1 MPESHLL
8 AGHTDIHSQACASMS
23 EILMER
29 ASNILEMAQK
39 EKRKVRVLWS
49 GGIDT
54 TAMVAAFNALTE
66 KNSSLREL
74 ITICHCARSQTE
86 YPKFHKETV
95 LKFNTLIIPQHV
107 RDILM
112 DDGIDAEY
120 GTILVTGDP
129 ADMIFGTYVMSQCVL
144 DPPTL
149 RKGGPFSPLY
159 MKLEASW
166 TIFAD
171 FMVYKGLLSEPA
183 KTHWIQWIQ
192 PFVEKSPIPVVTV
205 FDFLWWCSYG
215 FKYQHDLNRIFYN
228 NSHETIP
235 EEMVNRVYNFYDT
248 VAFSQWSY
256 HFHQSKMRSKM
267 VWASYKHALKDFI
280 RGYTSDQ
287 EYYSAKLKVQSVSNN
302 WGFEHGMDNN
312 YNLLR

>member
-1 MPESHLL
+1 MPGSHEL
-8 AGHTDIHSQACASMS
+8 AGHTDIHSRACASMS
-23 EILMER
+23 EILLDR
-29 ASNILEMAQK
+29 ASSILEMARSENK
-39 EKRKVRVLWS
+39 KIRLLWS

-54 TAMVAAFNALTE
+54 TAMVVAFNALTE
-66 KNSSLREL
+66 KNPALRAL
-74 ITICHCARSQTE
+74 LTVCFCARSKEE
-86 YPKFHKETV
+86 YPQFYKDTIAKFKTYV
-95 LKFNTLIIPQHV
+95 IPQHV
-107 RDILM
+107 RDILN
-112 DDGIDAEY
+112 DDAEC

-149 RKGGPFSPLY
+149 RAGGPFSPLY

-171 FMVYKGLLSEPA
+171 FMVYKGLLGEQA
-183 KTHWIQWIQ
+183 KPHWIQWIQ
-192 PFVEKSPIPVVTV
+192 PFVDKSPIPVVTV

-228 NSHETIP
+228 NNHERIP
-235 EEMVNRVYNFYDT
+235 DEMVNRIFNFYDT
-248 VAFSQWSY
+248 AAFSQWSY
-256 HFHQSKMRSKM
+256 HFHQSKMRSKK

-287 EYYSAKLKVQSVSNN
+287 TYYAAKLKVQSVSNN
-302 WGFEHGMDNN
+302 WGFEHGLDSN